1 MLSSV
6 FEYVKGA
13 TMSRCEEAETPAV
26 AVSEPPPPPAPQ
38 TTAQPGEALIFS
50 QRWRFLTHPS
60 PLVPAQVPVPE
71 PEPEPEPEAAAEI
84 KVRASATLDSR
95 PRRSPPPKVPGP
107 SSGPAVG
114 PR

>member
-1 MLSSV
+1 MMGLLARADLEPQV
-6 FEYVKGA
+6 VERLAA
-13 TMSRCEEAETPAV
+13 TADEAIASTAEREAV
-26 AVSEPPPPPAPQ
+26 LARAR
-38 TTAQPGEALIFS
+38 AWEA
-50 QRWRFLTHPS
+50 PS
-60 PLVPAQVPVPE
+60 PT
-71 PEPEPEPEAAAEI
+71 PEPEAAAEI